1 MSADD
6 KRVQDYLEQIRV
18 RVDNWAQ
25 GNGYGPDGWTKDT
38 AERDVIFLLNHIAD
52 LEDEAREK
60 NAWEGRYNAL
70 LEECENSRPR
80 EYVGDGR
87 DLAYGYVVI
96 DREGDAWQRYAYGGW
111 CCHMVEGLGTLPAK
125 HAPYTI
131 VYTPKEES

>member
-1 MSADD
+1 MSAGY
-6 KRVQDYLEQIRV
+6 KRAQDYLEQIRV
-18 RVDNWAQ
+18 RVDSWAQ
-25 GNGYGPDGWTKDT
+25 GNGYGPGGWPKDT
-38 AERDVIFLLNHIAD
+38 AEHDVIFLLNHIAD

-60 NAWEGRYNAL
+60 NACEGRYNAL

-87 DLAYGYVVI
+87 GLAYGCVVI

-125 HAPYTI
+125 NAPYTI

>member
-1 MSADD
+1 MSDADD
-6 KRVQDYLEQIRV
+6 IREV
-18 RVDNWAQ
+18 VERLSL
-25 GNGYGPDGWTKDT
+25 YGRTGARTGL
-38 AERDVIFLLNHIAD
+38 RDDILALVSHTID
-52 LEDEAREK
+52 LEVEAREK

-80 EYVGDGR
+80 EYVGNGR
-87 DLAYGYVVI
+87 DLAYGSVVI

-111 CCHMVEGLGTLPAK
+111 SCYMVEGLGTLPAK

>member
-1 MSADD
+1 MSMSDADD
-6 KRVQDYLEQIRV
+6 IREV
-18 RVDNWAQ
+18 VERLSL
-25 GNGYGPDGWTKDT
+25 YGRTGARTGL
-38 AERDVIFLLNHIAD
+38 RDDILALVSHTID
-52 LEDEAREK
+52 LEVEAREK

-80 EYVGDGR
+80 EYAGNGR
-87 DLAYGYVVI
+87 DLAYGSVVI

-111 CCHMVEGLGTLPAK
+111 SCYMVEGLGTLPAK

>member
-1 MSADD
+1 MSEADD
-6 KRVQDYLEQIRV
+6 IREV
-18 RVDNWAQ
+18 VERLSL
-25 GNGYGPDGWTKDT
+25 YGRTGARTGL
-38 AERDVIFLLNHIAD
+38 RDDILALVSHTID
-52 LEDEAREK
+52 LEVEAREK

-80 EYVGDGR
+80 EYAGNGR
-87 DLAYGYVVI
+87 DLAYGSVVI

-111 CCHMVEGLGTLPAK
+111 SCYMVEGLGTLPAK

>member
-1 MSADD
+1 MSDADD
-6 KRVQDYLEQIRV
+6 IREV
-18 RVDNWAQ
+18 IERLSL
-25 GNGYGPDGWTKDT
+25 YGHTGARTGL
-38 AERDVIFLLNHIAD
+38 RDDILALVSHTID
-52 LEDEAREK
+52 LEVEAREK

-80 EYVGDGR
+80 EYVGNGR
-87 DLAYGYVVI
+87 DLAYGSVVI

-111 CCHMVEGLGTLPAK
+111 SCYMVEGLGTLPAK

>member
-1 MSADD
+1 MSDTDNIGEVVERLSLYGRTGARTGLRDD
-6 KRVQDYLEQIRV
+6 ILALVSHTI
-18 RVDNWAQ
+18 
-25 GNGYGPDGWTKDT
+25 
-38 AERDVIFLLNHIAD
+38 D
-52 LEDEAREK
+52 LEVEAREK

-80 EYVGDGR
+80 EYAGNGR
-87 DLAYGYVVI
+87 DLAYGSVVI

>member
-1 MSADD
+1 MSDADD
-6 KRVQDYLEQIRV
+6 IREV
-18 RVDNWAQ
+18 VERLSL
-25 GNGYGPDGWTKDT
+25 YGRTGARTGL
-38 AERDVIFLLNHIAD
+38 RDDILALVSHTID
-52 LEDEAREK
+52 LEVEAREK

-80 EYVGDGR
+80 EYAGNGR
-87 DLAYGYVVI
+87 DLAYGSVVI

-111 CCHMVEGLGTLPAK
+111 SCYMVEGLGTLPAK

>member
-1 MSADD
+1 MSDTDD
-6 KRVQDYLEQIRV
+6 IREV
-18 RVDNWAQ
+18 VERLSL
-25 GNGYGPDGWTKDT
+25 YGRTGAHTGL
-38 AERDVIFLLNHIAD
+38 RDDILALVSHTID
-52 LEDEAREK
+52 LEVEAREK

-80 EYVGDGR
+80 EYAGNGR
-87 DLAYGYVVI
+87 DLAYGSVVI

-111 CCHMVEGLGTLPAK
+111 SCHMVEGLGTLPAR

>member
-1 MSADD
+1 MLMSDTDD
-6 KRVQDYLEQIRV
+6 IEEVIERLSLYGHTGARTGLRDDILALVSHALNLEV
-18 RVDNWAQ
+18 
-25 GNGYGPDGWTKDT
+25 
-38 AERDVIFLLNHIAD
+38 
-52 LEDEAREK
+52 EAREK

-80 EYVGDGR
+80 EYAGNGR
-87 DLAYGYVVI
+87 DLAYGSVVI

-111 CCHMVEGLGTLPAK
+111 CCHMAEGLGTLPAK